1 MEMLLFLIIPLIS
14 AGAYDFR
21 MFMILSKLLCTPTT
35 AFLFSILY
43 ESSIFSIPQLIMQQS
58 TLKKLSEVLGI
69 SISTVSRAL
78 KDHPDI
84 SASTKAKVKELAK
97 AMEYEPNAYAVQLRT
112 RQSNVLGILVPSI
125 RNYFYD
131 SFIAAVEEEA
141 RTHGYSVLIM
151 QSGDKA
157 EIEAANLHIMR
168 KHMAMGVFV
177 AVTVETEDM
186 SFFQRMEELEVPLVF
201 IDRLPT
207 VGGFTKVSM
216 ADEEAAHIAAAAI
229 IAKNKHNVLA
239 LFGHPHLSLTQIRE
253 KVFTQQFRTNAPQ
266 AKLTISYPEYPE
278 KAKEVTMDAFSH
290 QQKPDVI
297 FCMGDM
303 ILMGVMKAIHEMD
316 LKVPDDVAII
326 SISNGWI
333 PTLYKPQI
341 TYVETSGYKL
351 GKLAFIQMQKRLKQ
365 ELVAENVCVPSSLVS
380 GGSL

>member
-1 MEMLLFLIIPLIS
+1 
-14 AGAYDFR
+14 
-21 MFMILSKLLCTPTT
+21 
-35 AFLFSILY
+35 
-43 ESSIFSIPQLIMQQS
+43 MQQS

-157 EIEAANLHIMR
+157 DIETANLHIMR

-201 IDRLPT
+201 VDRVPT

-216 ADEEAAHIAAAAI
+216 ADEEAARIAAEAI
-229 IAKNKHNVLA
+229 IEKKKQHVLA

-253 KVFTQQFRTNAPQ
+253 KVFTGQLQAKAPQ
-266 AKLTISYPEYPE
+266 AKLVISYPEYPE
-278 KAKEVTMDAFSH
+278 KAKEVTMDAFRQ

-303 ILMGVMKAIHEMD
+303 ILMGVMKAIHELD

-351 GKLAFIQMQKRLKQ
+351 GKLAYAQMQKRLKQ
-365 ELVAENVCVPSSLVS
+365 ELVAENVCVPSSLVN